1 MADIKEK
8 PVCLKFCLRQGKIT
22 TGIFY
27 KTLKLACREE
37 TMGKIQI
44 FGFPHS
50 KFE

>member
-22 TGIFY
+22 TGIY
-27 KTLKLACREE
+27 ETLKLACREE
-37 TMGKIQI
+37 TTGKTQI

>member
-8 PVCLKFCLRQGKIT
+8 PVCLKFCLRQDKIT
-22 TGIFY
+22 TGI
-27 KTLKLACREE
+27 KDIEISCRVE
-37 TMGKIQI
+37 TMGKFQK